1 MKLRSGPGGA
11 LGAVLLAS
19 FLLKLVVG
27 GSVLASG
34 DPERFVQRDS
44 VSYLRTAR
52 ALLEHGV
59 FASSPESPEVP
70 ETFRTPGYPLFV
82 AAALALSGG
91 RVEGVVLAGILTSLL
106 SVAGVFYLAA
116 ERFGRRAGLVAALL
130 LLTDV
135 VSFAYSLQVMSE
147 TLFTALV
154 LASVVCAYRF
164 RKSPRLGWVLGCGVC
179 LAASVQVRPLSYY
192 LVAPIAVWVAVVAF
206 RSRHGLRSQHS
217 LRRAAVAVGVVIL
230 PWVVLVGGWHWRNQA
245 LTGESLFS
253 RVAGTNLLF
262 YRAAA
267 VVALR
272 DGIGL
277 EEARHRLGRDRYEEV
292 HPETAGASPERLA
305 VLWEEEGKAILWAH
319 PYLFLQV
326 QLRSLPHFLIGL
338 GHHTLFQLLGI
349 PVPEEGPL
357 GDLLRLDGRTYLDR
371 WVFGRTGSWLAFVAE
386 QAHLLVLYA
395 GVLLWGIWSWR
406 QRRLDADDVAAWLV
420 LGYLVAVTAG
430 PEAYARFRVPLVPL
444 LAVYSAAGFVAAF
457 RPRPASPDASTR

>member
-1 MKLRSGPGGA
+1 MKLRYGSGAA
-11 LGAVLLAS
+11 LGAVLLVS
-19 FLLKLVVG
+19 FLLKLAVW

-52 ALLEHGV
+52 ALLENGT

-82 AAALALSGG
+82 AAALALSGD
-91 RVEGVVLAGILTSLL
+91 RVVGVVLAGILTSLL

-116 ERFGRRAGLVAALL
+116 ERFGPRAGLVAALL
-130 LLTDV
+130 LASDV

-147 TLFTALV
+147 TLFTVLV

-164 RKSPRLGWVLGCGVC
+164 RRSPRLGWVLGCGVC

-192 LVAPIAVWVAVVAF
+192 LVVPFAVWVAVVAF
-206 RSRHGLRSQHS
+206 RSRHGFGRV
-217 LRRAAVAVGVVIL
+217 AAAVGVFVV
-230 PWVVLVGGWHWRNQA
+230 PWVVLVGGWHWRNQV
-245 LTGESLFS
+245 LTGENLFA

-272 DGIGL
+272 DGIDL
-277 EEARHRLGRDRYEEV
+277 EEARYRLGRDRYEEV

-305 VLWEEEGKAILWAH
+305 VLWEAEGKAILRAH
-319 PYLFLQV
+319 PYLVLKI
-326 QLRSLPHFLIGL
+326 QLRSLPSFLIGL
-338 GHHTLFQLLGI
+338 GHHTLFQLLGV
-349 PVPEEGPL
+349 PVPKEGPL

-371 WVFGRTGSWLAFVAE
+371 WVLGRTGSWLTFVAE

-395 GVLLWGIWSWR
+395 GVLLWGIRAWR
-406 QRRLDADDVAAWLV
+406 ERRLDADDVCAWLV

-444 LAVYSAAGFVAAF
+444 LTVYSAAGLAGF
-457 RPRPASPDASTR
+457 RPRPSPDASTR